1 MYVLATLFVVFF
13 SWSYQSDVALNLY
26 DFIVRRPNKLT
37 EKYGLRAYDEIIL
50 APMVGPNFF
59 SRRLFFL
66 RYHPTLQCLFEPRV
80 IEFDHKR
87 ENFHPIGQNVTEEI
101 TGQNGDA
108 VVSGLAT
115 LLSCQNNL

>member
-1 MYVLATLFVVFF
+1 M
-13 SWSYQSDVALNLY
+13 NLY

-50 APMVGPNFF
+50 APMVGPSFFF
-59 SRRLFFL
+59 SATFL
-66 RYHPTLQCLFEPRV
+66 PIYQLDFQCLFEPRV

-101 TGQNGDA
+101 TGHQGEA
-108 VVSGLAT
+108 VVSGLGYT
-115 LLSCQNNL
+115 